1 MNLMHFLTKKVNNIA
16 NILPIWACD
25 QFPLDDEAIAD
36 MAINAMLLVM
46 NNSTRHMD
54 KNTNE
59 TILDY
64 AALPI
69 YGVRFPWKDRIYFGT
84 EIDLVN
90 DDLADMAVIGLTRK
104 SKNVFASAIYACKVL
119 LTDKPK
125 HKALAGSIAVYR
137 VGWIEGKNPLSRAY
151 CVGERGDIE
160 SITRAAYAG
169 VMPDGCCVG
178 CKPNGEP
185 FFWAAGLLA
194 YVQGMHN
201 DRRYFW
207 DVQATEEFWDGL
219 PAKAHFSIDKEYVK
233 SLFYARSLPETDKGR
248 LRPILHWVRAHK
260 RRMKEGIDIDINK
273 HLRGIDAFNMHGLN
287 FSINAPRKAIGHKFK
302 NAGAA

>member
-1 MNLMHFLTKKVNNIA
+1 VNLMHFLTKKVNNIA

-64 AALPI
+64 AALSI
-69 YGVRFPWKDRIYFGT
+69 YGVRFPWKDRICFGT

-104 SKNVFASAIYACKVL
+104 SKDVFASAIYACKVSAKD
-119 LTDKPK
+119 TPK
-125 HKALAGSIAVYR
+125 HKALSGAIAVYR

-160 SITRAAYAG
+160 SITRVAYAG

-287 FSINAPRKAIGHKFK
+287 FSINAPRKATGNKSKIVC
-302 NAGAA
+302 AA